1 MFGLL
6 FRHTYDN
13 MANNL
18 TKIIAGLLIA
28 IAVLLGLYAW
38 MLGRSSPTP
47 APVSPTFATN
57 PVQVVVA
64 TRSLPA
70 GQPITADALK
80 LQPIAPAPTGAF
92 GDPAMLVGRVP
103 AKEIAAASPIVAGA
117 LVSGLAEDVQPGER
131 AIAVRVDET
140 NAVGNRLRPGNFVD
154 VFLNLKREGG
164 GTMIDGEVSQTQARL
179 LLSKVR
185 VLSFGDAT
193 PGRDSGSNTNSNN
206 GQPSNARI
214 AVLAVPTAQVDALTL
229 GEASG
234 RLTFA
239 LRNPRDD
246 ELATQTVAMRTDNK
260 LSPSA
265 LAAAGVS
272 LTQLSGTPRAP
283 VASVSVPPLP
293 SRLPPAVRP
302 SEGGGIEVIRGG
314 RSETVAY

>member
-1 MFGLL
+1 
-6 FRHTYDN
+6 

-28 IAVLLGLYAW
+28 VAVLLGIYAW
-38 MLGRSSPTP
+38 MLGRGTQNA
-47 APVSPTFATN
+47 APVQQTVAASPV
-57 PVQVVVA
+57 PVVIA
-64 TRSLPA
+64 TRVLPA

-80 LQPIAPAPTGAF
+80 IRQTAPVPTGAF
-92 GDPAMLVGRVP
+92 ADPSVLVGRVP
-103 AKEIAAASPIVAGA
+103 AADIPASSPVVAGA

-131 AIAVRVDET
+131 AVAVRVDET

-164 GTMIDGEVSQTQARL
+164 GTMFDGEVSQTQARL

-193 PGRDSGSNTNSNN
+193 PDRDSGNTTNGNT
-206 GQPSNARI
+206 GQPTGARI

-246 ELATQTVAMRTDNK
+246 ELAMQTVAVRTDNK

-272 LTQLSGTPRAP
+272 LQQLSGTPRNP
-283 VASVSVPPLP
+283 VPNVNVPPLP
-293 SRLPPAVRP
+293 SRLPPAVR
-302 SEGGGIEVIRGG
+302 SVGGGGGGIEVIRGG

>member
-1 MFGLL
+1 
-6 FRHTYDN
+6 

-28 IAVLLGLYAW
+28 IAVLLGIYAW
-38 MLGRSSPTP
+38 MLGRTTQS
-47 APVSPTFATN
+47 AP
-57 PVQVVVA
+57 PVQQTVAASPVPVVIA
-64 TRSLPA
+64 TRVLPA

-80 LQPIAPAPTGAF
+80 IRQTAPVPTGAF
-92 GDPAMLVGRVP
+92 ADPSVLVGRVP
-103 AKEIAAASPIVAGA
+103 AADIPASSPVVAGA

-131 AIAVRVDET
+131 AVAVRVDET

-164 GTMIDGEVSQTQARL
+164 GAMLDGEVSQTQARL

-193 PGRDSGSNTNSNN
+193 PDRDSGNTSNGNN
-206 GQPSNARI
+206 GQPSSVRI

-234 RLTFA
+234 RLTLA

-246 ELATQTVAMRTDNK
+246 ELAIQTVAVRTDNK

-265 LAAAGVS
+265 LAATGVS
-272 LTQLSGTPRAP
+272 LQQLSGTPRTA
-283 VASVSVPPLP
+283 VANVNVPPLP

-302 SEGGGIEVIRGG
+302 GGGGGGIEVIRGG

>member
-1 MFGLL
+1 
-6 FRHTYDN
+6 

-28 IAVLLGLYAW
+28 IAVLLGIYAW
-38 MLGRSSPTP
+38 MLGRSTPSPIP
-47 APVSPTFATN
+47 VQQAVAASPVS
-57 PVQVVVA
+57 VVIA
-64 TRSLPA
+64 TRALPM
-70 GQPITADALK
+70 GQPIAADALK
-80 LQPIAPAPTGAF
+80 VQPVAPAPAGAF
-92 GDPAMLVGRVP
+92 SDPAALVGRVP
-103 AKEIAAASPIVAGA
+103 VRDIPASAPVVADA

-154 VFLNLKREGG
+154 VFVNLKREAGSG
-164 GTMIDGEVSQTQARL
+164 MLDGEVSQTQARL
-179 LLSKVR
+179 LMSKVR

-193 PGRDSGSNTNSNN
+193 PERDSGSNTNGNN
-206 GQPSNARI
+206 GQPSNTRI

-234 RLTFA
+234 RLTLA

-246 ELATQTVAMRTDNK
+246 ELAMQTVAVRTDNK

-265 LAAAGVS
+265 LAAVGVS
-272 LTQLSGTPRAP
+272 LQQLSGTSRTA
-283 VASVSVPPLP
+283 VANVNVPPLP
-293 SRLPPAVRP
+293 SRLPPAGRSVGGG
-302 SEGGGIEVIRGG
+302 SGGGGIELIRGG

>member
-1 MFGLL
+1 
-6 FRHTYDN
+6 

-28 IAVLLGLYAW
+28 IAVLLGIYAW
-38 MLGRSSPTP
+38 MLGRSSP
-47 APVSPTFATN
+47 APVPTQQIAAAN
-57 PVQVVVA
+57 PVPVVIA
-64 TRSLPA
+64 TRVLPA

-80 LQPIAPAPTGAF
+80 VQPTALMPVGAF
-92 GDPAMLVGRVP
+92 SNSGELVGRVP
-103 AKEIAAASPIVAGA
+103 TRDIPASSPVVSGA

-131 AIAVRVDET
+131 AIAVHVDET

-154 VFLNLKREGG
+154 VFLNLKREGNS
-164 GTMIDGEVSQTQARL
+164 TMLDGEVAQTQARL

-193 PGRDSGSNTNSNN
+193 AERDSGSNTNGNN
-206 GQPSNARI
+206 GQPSGVRI

-234 RLTFA
+234 RLTLA

-246 ELATQTVAMRTDNK
+246 ELAMQTVAVRTDNK

-265 LAAAGVS
+265 IAAAGVS
-272 LTQLSGTPRAP
+272 LQQLSGTQRNA
-283 VASVSVPPLP
+283 VANVPVPPLP
-293 SRLPPAVRP
+293 SHLPPAARP
-302 SEGGGIEVIRGG
+302 SGGGGGIEVIRGG

>member
-1 MFGLL
+1 
-6 FRHTYDN
+6 

-28 IAVLLGLYAW
+28 IAVLLGIYAW
-38 MLGRSSPTP
+38 MLGRSVPHAVPTQQ
-47 APVSPTFATN
+47 AVAAN
-57 PVQVVVA
+57 PVPIVIA
-64 TRSLPA
+64 TRTLPV
-70 GQPITADALK
+70 GQPIGADALK
-80 LQPIAPAPTGAF
+80 IQPTAPAPTGAF
-92 GDPAMLVGRVP
+92 ADPAALVGRVP
-103 AKEIAAASPIVAGA
+103 ARDIPASAPVVSDA

-154 VFLNLKREGG
+154 VFLNLKREGNS
-164 GTMIDGEVSQTQARL
+164 MLDGEVSQTQARL
-179 LLSKVR
+179 LMSKVR

-193 PGRDSGSNTNSNN
+193 PDRDSGNNNGNN
-206 GQPSNARI
+206 GQPGNVRI

-234 RLTFA
+234 RLTLA

-246 ELATQTVAMRTDNK
+246 ELAMQTVAVRTDNK

-272 LTQLSGTPRAP
+272 LQQLSGTPRTA
-283 VASVSVPPLP
+283 VTNVNVPPLP
-293 SRLPPAVRP
+293 SRLPPAVR
-302 SEGGGIEVIRGG
+302 SAGGGGGGSIEVIRGG

>member
-1 MFGLL
+1 
-6 FRHTYDN
+6 

-28 IAVLLGLYAW
+28 IAVLLGIYAW
-38 MLGRSSPTP
+38 MLGRSAPHAVP
-47 APVSPTFATN
+47 AEQAVAAN
-57 PVQVVVA
+57 PVPVVVA
-64 TRSLPA
+64 TRTLPV
-70 GQPITADALK
+70 GQPIAADGLK
-80 LQPIAPAPTGAF
+80 VQPTAPAPTGAF
-92 GDPAMLVGRVP
+92 SDPAALVGRVP
-103 AKEIAAASPIVAGA
+103 ARDIPASVPVVSDA

-154 VFLNLKREGG
+154 VFVNLKREAGG
-164 GTMIDGEVSQTQARL
+164 GMLDGEVSQTQARL
-179 LLSKVR
+179 LMSKVR

-193 PGRDSGSNTNSNN
+193 PERDSGSNANGSN
-206 GQPSNARI
+206 GQPSNTRI
-214 AVLAVPTAQVDALTL
+214 AVLAIPTAQVDALTL

-234 RLTFA
+234 RLTLA

-246 ELATQTVAMRTDNK
+246 ELAMQTVAVRTDNK

-272 LTQLSGTPRAP
+272 LQQLSGTSRTA
-283 VASVSVPPLP
+283 VTNVNVPPLP
-293 SRLPPAVRP
+293 SRLPPATRP
-302 SEGGGIEVIRGG
+302 GGSGGGGSIEVIRGG

>member
-1 MFGLL
+1 
-6 FRHTYDN
+6 
-13 MANNL
+13 MANNV

-28 IAVLLGLYAW
+28 IAVLLGIYAW
-38 MLGRSSPTP
+38 VLGRSASR
-47 APVSPTFATN
+47 PV
-57 PVQVVVA
+57 PVQQAATTTAVPVVIA
-64 TRSLPA
+64 TRTLPG
-70 GQPITADALK
+70 GQPIPADALK
-80 LQPIAPAPTGAF
+80 IQSTALVPVGAF
-92 GDPAMLVGRVP
+92 SDPVPLVGRVP
-103 AKEIAAASPIVAGA
+103 VREIPASAPVVADA

-131 AIAVRVDET
+131 AVAVRVDES
-140 NAVGNRLRPGNFVD
+140 NAVGNRLRPGNYVD

-164 GTMIDGEVSQTQARL
+164 GTMLDGEVSQSQARL

-193 PGRDSGSNTNSNN
+193 ADRDSGNNNGGN
-206 GQPSNARI
+206 GQPAGVRI

-246 ELATQTVAMRTDNK
+246 ELAVQTVAVRTDNK

-272 LTQLSGTPRAP
+272 LQQLSGTTRAP
-283 VASVSVPPLP
+283 VANVNVPPLP
-293 SRLPPAVRP
+293 PRLLPVVRP
-302 SEGGGIEVIRGG
+302 SGGGGNIEVIRGG

>member
-1 MFGLL
+1 
-6 FRHTYDN
+6 
-13 MANNL
+13 MANNV

-28 IAVLLGLYAW
+28 IAVLLGIYAW
-38 MLGRSSPTP
+38 MLGRSSSNAVPAQPAAAATP
-47 APVSPTFATN
+47 VPIVI
-57 PVQVVVA
+57 A
-64 TRSLPA
+64 TRTLSA
-70 GQPITADALK
+70 GQPIAADALK
-80 LQPIAPAPTGAF
+80 IQPTAPAPSGAF
-92 GDPAMLVGRVP
+92 FDPATLVGRVP
-103 AKEIAAASPIVAGA
+103 ARDIPASTPVVSGA
-117 LVSGLAEDVQPGER
+117 LVSGLAEDVEPGER

-164 GTMIDGEVSQTQARL
+164 GAMFDGEVSQTQARL
-179 LLSKVR
+179 LMSKVR

-193 PGRDSGSNTNSNN
+193 PDRDSGNSTNGNN
-206 GQPSNARI
+206 GQPTNTRI

-234 RLTFA
+234 RLTLA

-246 ELATQTVAMRTDNK
+246 ELATQTVAVRTDNK

-272 LTQLSGTPRAP
+272 LQQLSGTTRSA
-283 VASVSVPPLP
+283 VANVNVPPLP
-293 SRLPPAVRP
+293 SRLPPAVR
-302 SEGGGIEVIRGG
+302 SVGNGGGGSIEVIRGG

>member
-1 MFGLL
+1 
-6 FRHTYDN
+6 

-28 IAVLLGLYAW
+28 IAVLLGIYAW
-38 MLGRSSPTP
+38 MLGRSTPSPIP
-47 APVSPTFATN
+47 VQQAVAASPVS
-57 PVQVVVA
+57 VVIA
-64 TRSLPA
+64 TRALPM
-70 GQPITADALK
+70 GQPIAADALK
-80 LQPIAPAPTGAF
+80 VQPVAPAPAGAF
-92 GDPAMLVGRVP
+92 SDPAALVGRVP
-103 AKEIAAASPIVAGA
+103 VRDIPASAPVVSDA

-154 VFLNLKREGG
+154 VFVNLKREAGG
-164 GTMIDGEVSQTQARL
+164 GMLDGEVSQTQARL
-179 LLSKVR
+179 LMSKVR

-193 PGRDSGSNTNSNN
+193 PERDSGSNTNGNN
-206 GQPSNARI
+206 GQPSNTRI

-234 RLTFA
+234 RLTLA

-246 ELATQTVAMRTDNK
+246 ELAMQTVAVRTDNK

-272 LTQLSGTPRAP
+272 LQQLSGTSRTA
-283 VASVSVPPLP
+283 VANVNVPPLP
-293 SRLPPAVRP
+293 SRLPPAGRSV
-302 SEGGGIEVIRGG
+302 GGGSGGGSIELIRGG

>member
-1 MFGLL
+1 
-6 FRHTYDN
+6 

-28 IAVLLGLYAW
+28 IAVLLGIYAW
-38 MLGRSSPTP
+38 MLGRSAPHVVP
-47 APVSPTFATN
+47 AQQAVAAN
-57 PVQVVVA
+57 PVPVVVA
-64 TRSLPA
+64 TRTLPV
-70 GQPITADALK
+70 GQPIAADGLK
-80 LQPIAPAPTGAF
+80 VQPTAPAPTGAF
-92 GDPAMLVGRVP
+92 SDPTALVGRVP
-103 AKEIAAASPIVAGA
+103 ARDIPASAPVVSDA

-154 VFLNLKREGG
+154 VFLNLKREGNS
-164 GTMIDGEVSQTQARL
+164 MLDGEVSQTQARL
-179 LLSKVR
+179 LMSKVR

-193 PGRDSGSNTNSNN
+193 PERDSGSNTNGNN
-206 GQPSNARI
+206 GQPSNTRI

-234 RLTFA
+234 RLTLA

-246 ELATQTVAMRTDNK
+246 ELAMQTVAVRTDNK

-272 LTQLSGTPRAP
+272 LQQLSGTSRTA
-283 VASVSVPPLP
+283 VANVNVPPLP
-293 SRLPPAVRP
+293 SRLPPATRP
-302 SEGGGIEVIRGG
+302 GGGGGGSIEVIRGG
-314 RSETVAY
+314 RAESVAY

>member
-1 MFGLL
+1 
-6 FRHTYDN
+6 

-28 IAVLLGLYAW
+28 IAVLLGIYAW
-38 MLGRSSPTP
+38 MLGRSSP
-47 APVSPTFATN
+47 APVQAQQVAAVN
-57 PVQVVVA
+57 PVPVVIA
-64 TRSLPA
+64 ARALPA

-80 LQPIAPAPTGAF
+80 VQPTAPMPIGAF
-92 GDPAMLVGRVP
+92 SNPGELVGRVP
-103 AKEIAAASPIVAGA
+103 TRDIPASSPVVSGA

-131 AIAVRVDET
+131 AIAVHVDET

-164 GTMIDGEVSQTQARL
+164 STMLDGEIAQTQARL

-193 PGRDSGSNTNSNN
+193 PERDSGSNSNGNN
-206 GQPSNARI
+206 GQPSNVRI

-234 RLTFA
+234 RLTLA

-246 ELATQTVAMRTDNK
+246 ELAMQTVAVRTDNK

-272 LTQLSGTPRAP
+272 LQQLSGTQRNA
-283 VASVSVPPLP
+283 VANVTVPPLP
-293 SRLPPAVRP
+293 SHLPPAVRP
-302 SEGGGIEVIRGG
+302 SGSGGGIEVIRGG

>member
-1 MFGLL
+1 
-6 FRHTYDN
+6 
-13 MANNL
+13 MANNV

-28 IAVLLGLYAW
+28 IAVLLGIYAW
-38 MLGRSSPTP
+38 MLGRSSSSAVPAQPAATATP
-47 APVSPTFATN
+47 VP
-57 PVQVVVA
+57 VVVA
-64 TRSLPA
+64 ARTLSA
-70 GQPITADALK
+70 GQPIAADALK
-80 LQPIAPAPTGAF
+80 IQPTAPAPAGAF
-92 GDPAMLVGRVP
+92 SDPATLVGRVP
-103 AKEIAAASPIVAGA
+103 ARDIPASTPVVSGA
-117 LVSGLAEDVQPGER
+117 LVSGLAEDVEPGER

-164 GTMIDGEVSQTQARL
+164 GAMFDGEVSQTQARL
-179 LLSKVR
+179 LMSKVR

-193 PGRDSGSNTNSNN
+193 PDRDSGNSTNGNN

-234 RLTFA
+234 RLTLA

-246 ELATQTVAMRTDNK
+246 ELATQTVAVRTDNK

-272 LTQLSGTPRAP
+272 LQQLSGTTRSA
-283 VASVSVPPLP
+283 VANVNVPPLP
-293 SRLPPAVRP
+293 SRLPPTVR
-302 SEGGGIEVIRGG
+302 SAGNGGGGSIEVIRGG

>member
-1 MFGLL
+1 
-6 FRHTYDN
+6 

-28 IAVLLGLYAW
+28 IAVLLGIYAW
-38 MLGRSSPTP
+38 LLGRSPSSPV
-47 APVSPTFATN
+47 PVQQTVAAN
-57 PVQVVVA
+57 PVPVVVA
-64 TRSLPA
+64 TRVLPV
-70 GQPITADALK
+70 GQPIPADALK
-80 LQPIAPAPTGAF
+80 IQPAAPAPTGAF
-92 GDPAMLVGRVP
+92 ADPAVLVGRVP
-103 AKEIAAASPIVAGA
+103 ARDIPASAPVVADA

-154 VFLNLKREGG
+154 IFVNLKREAGG
-164 GTMIDGEVSQTQARL
+164 GMLDGEVSQTQARL
-179 LLSKVR
+179 LMSKVR

-193 PGRDSGSNTNSNN
+193 AERDSGSNTNGNN
-206 GQPSNARI
+206 GQPSNTRI

-234 RLTFA
+234 RLTLA

-246 ELATQTVAMRTDNK
+246 ELAMQTVAVRTDNK

-272 LTQLSGTPRAP
+272 LQQLSGTPRIAA
-283 VASVSVPPLP
+283 ASTNIPPLP
-293 SRLPPAVRP
+293 SRLPPVARP
-302 SEGGGIEVIRGG
+302 GGNGGGGGIEVIRGG

>member
-1 MFGLL
+1 M
-6 FRHTYDN
+6 T
-13 MANNL
+13 NNL

-28 IAVLLGLYAW
+28 IAVLLGIYAW
-38 MLGRSSPTP
+38 MLGRSAPASVP
-47 APVSPTFATN
+47 AP
-57 PVQVVVA
+57 QVVTANAAPVVIA
-64 TRSLPA
+64 THALPA
-70 GQPITADALK
+70 GQPIPADALK
-80 LQPIAPAPTGAF
+80 VQSISPVPTDAF
-92 GDPAMLVGRVP
+92 MDPTMVAGRVP
-103 AKEIAAASPIVAGA
+103 ARDIPASAPITPDA
-117 LVSGLAEDVQPGER
+117 LVSGLAEDIQPGER

-164 GTMIDGEVSQTQARL
+164 GAMFDGEVSQTQARL
-179 LLSKVR
+179 LMSKVR

-193 PGRDSGSNTNSNN
+193 PERDSGSTTNGSN

-229 GEASG
+229 GEATG
-234 RLTFA
+234 RLTLA

-246 ELATQTVAMRTDNK
+246 ELAMQTVAVRTDNK

-272 LTQLSGTPRAP
+272 LQQLSGTQR
-283 VASVSVPPLP
+283 VAAAANVNVPPLP
-293 SRLPPAVRP
+293 SHLQPAVR
-302 SEGGGIEVIRGG
+302 SAAGATGSGGSIEVIRGG

>member
-1 MFGLL
+1 
-6 FRHTYDN
+6 

-28 IAVLLGLYAW
+28 IAVLLGIYAW
-38 MLGRSSPTP
+38 MLGRSSP
-47 APVSPTFATN
+47 APVPAQQIAVAN
-57 PVQVVVA
+57 PVSVVIA
-64 TRSLPA
+64 ARTLPA
-70 GQPITADALK
+70 GQPIAADALK
-80 LQPIAPAPTGAF
+80 VQPTASMPVGAF
-92 GDPAMLVGRVP
+92 GNPGELVGRVP
-103 AKEIAAASPIVAGA
+103 TRDIPVSSPVVSGA

-154 VFLNLKREGG
+154 VFLNLKREASSS
-164 GTMIDGEVSQTQARL
+164 MFDGEISQTQARL

-193 PGRDSGSNTNSNN
+193 SERDSGNNTNGNN
-206 GQPSNARI
+206 GQPSNVRI

-234 RLTFA
+234 RLTLA

-246 ELATQTVAMRTDNK
+246 ELAMQTVAVRTDNK
-260 LSPSA
+260 LSPSG
-265 LAAAGVS
+265 LAAAGIS
-272 LTQLSGTPRAP
+272 LQQLSGTQRNA
-283 VASVSVPPLP
+283 VANVNVPPLP
-293 SRLPPAVRP
+293 SRLPPSVRP
-302 SEGGGIEVIRGG
+302 GGGGGGVEVIRGG

>member
-1 MFGLL
+1 
-6 FRHTYDN
+6 

-28 IAVLLGLYAW
+28 IAVLLGIYAW
-38 MLGRSSPTP
+38 MLGRSTSRPVPVQPTV
-47 APVSPTFATN
+47 AAN
-57 PVQVVVA
+57 PVPVVIA
-64 TRSLPA
+64 TRTLPV
-70 GQPITADALK
+70 GQPIAADALK
-80 LQPIAPAPTGAF
+80 VQPTAPAPAGAF
-92 GDPAMLVGRVP
+92 ADPATLVGRVP
-103 AKEIAAASPIVAGA
+103 ARDIPASMPVVSDA

-154 VFLNLKREGG
+154 VFVNLKREGG
-164 GTMIDGEVSQTQARL
+164 GGMFDGEVSQTQARL
-179 LLSKVR
+179 LMSKVR

-193 PGRDSGSNTNSNN
+193 PERDSGSNTNGNN
-206 GQPSNARI
+206 GQPSNTRI
-214 AVLAVPTAQVDALTL
+214 AVLAIPTAQVDALTL

-234 RLTFA
+234 RLTLA

-246 ELATQTVAMRTDNK
+246 ELATQTVAVRTDNK

-272 LTQLSGTPRAP
+272 LQQLSGTSRTA
-283 VASVSVPPLP
+283 VANANVPPLP

-302 SEGGGIEVIRGG
+302 GGSGSSGGSGSIEVIRGG

>member
-1 MFGLL
+1 
-6 FRHTYDN
+6 

-28 IAVLLGLYAW
+28 IAVLLGIYAW
-38 MLGRSSPTP
+38 MLGRSTP
-47 APVSPTFATN
+47 N
-57 PVQVVVA
+57 PVPTQQTVAASPVPVVVA
-64 TRSLPA
+64 TRVLPV

-80 LQPIAPAPTGAF
+80 IQPTTPAPTGAF
-92 GDPAMLVGRVP
+92 TDPSALVGRVP
-103 AKEIAAASPIVAGA
+103 AADIPASSPVVAGA

-131 AIAVRVDET
+131 AVAVRVDET

-164 GTMIDGEVSQTQARL
+164 TMLDGEVSQTQARL

-193 PGRDSGSNTNSNN
+193 PDRDSGNNNTGNN
-206 GQPSNARI
+206 GQASGARI
-214 AVLAVPTAQVDALTL
+214 AVLAVPTAQIDALTL

-246 ELATQTVAMRTDNK
+246 ELAMQTVAVRTDNK

-265 LAAAGVS
+265 IAAAGVS
-272 LTQLSGTPRAP
+272 LQQLSGTPRTP
-283 VASVSVPPLP
+283 VANVNVPPLP
-293 SRLPPAVRP
+293 SRLPPPVRP
-302 SEGGGIEVIRGG
+302 SGSGGGIEVIRGG

>member
-1 MFGLL
+1 
-6 FRHTYDN
+6 

-28 IAVLLGLYAW
+28 IAVLLGIYAW
-38 MLGRSSPTP
+38 MLGRSTP
-47 APVSPTFATN
+47 RSASAQQAVAAN
-57 PVQVVVA
+57 PVPVVVA
-64 TRSLPA
+64 TRTLQA
-70 GQPITADALK
+70 GQPIAADALK
-80 LQPIAPAPTGAF
+80 VQSTASAPTGAF
-92 GDPAMLVGRVP
+92 SDPGTLVGRVP
-103 AKEIAAASPIVAGA
+103 ARDIAASAPVVSDA
-117 LVSGLAEDVQPGER
+117 LVSGLAEDVEPGER

-164 GTMIDGEVSQTQARL
+164 GAMFDGEVSQTQARL
-179 LLSKVR
+179 LMSKVR

-193 PGRDSGSNTNSNN
+193 PDRDSGNNTNGSN
-206 GQPSNARI
+206 GQPSNTRI

-234 RLTFA
+234 RLTLA

-246 ELATQTVAMRTDNK
+246 ELATQTVAVRTDNK

-272 LTQLSGTPRAP
+272 LQQLSGTSRTA
-283 VASVSVPPLP
+283 VANVNVPPLP
-293 SRLPPAVRP
+293 SRLPPAMRP
-302 SEGGGIEVIRGG
+302 SGSGGGGSIEVIRGG

>member
-1 MFGLL
+1 
-6 FRHTYDN
+6 

-28 IAVLLGLYAW
+28 IAVLLGIYAW
-38 MLGRSSPTP
+38 MLGRSTPHP
-47 APVSPTFATN
+47 APVQPTVAAN
-57 PVQVVVA
+57 PVPVVVA
-64 TRSLPA
+64 TRTLHV
-70 GQPITADALK
+70 GQPIAADALK
-80 LQPIAPAPTGAF
+80 VQPIASVPAGAF
-92 GDPAMLVGRVP
+92 ADPAVLVGRVP
-103 AKEIAAASPIVAGA
+103 ARDIPASAPVVSDA

-154 VFLNLKREGG
+154 VFLNLKREGNS
-164 GTMIDGEVSQTQARL
+164 MLDGEVSQTQARL
-179 LLSKVR
+179 LMSKVR

-193 PGRDSGSNTNSNN
+193 PDRDSGNNTNGSN
-206 GQPSNARI
+206 GQPSGVRI

-229 GEASG
+229 GESSG
-234 RLTFA
+234 RLTLA

-246 ELATQTVAMRTDNK
+246 ELAMQTVAVRTDNK

-272 LTQLSGTPRAP
+272 LQQLSGTPKSA
-283 VASVSVPPLP
+283 AANMNVPPLP
-293 SRLPPAVRP
+293 SRLPPAVRTVR
-302 SEGGGIEVIRGG
+302 GGGSGNSIEVIRGG

>member
-1 MFGLL
+1 
-6 FRHTYDN
+6 

-28 IAVLLGLYAW
+28 IAVLLGIYAW
-38 MLGRSSPTP
+38 MLGRSAPHVVP
-47 APVSPTFATN
+47 AQQAVAAN
-57 PVQVVVA
+57 PVPVVVA
-64 TRSLPA
+64 TRTLPV
-70 GQPITADALK
+70 GQPIAADGLK
-80 LQPIAPAPTGAF
+80 VQPTAPAPTGAF
-92 GDPAMLVGRVP
+92 SDPTALVGRVP
-103 AKEIAAASPIVAGA
+103 ARDIPASAPVVSDA

-154 VFLNLKREGG
+154 VFLNLKREGNS
-164 GTMIDGEVSQTQARL
+164 MLDGEVSQTQARL
-179 LLSKVR
+179 LMSKVR

-193 PGRDSGSNTNSNN
+193 PERDSGSNTNGNN
-206 GQPSNARI
+206 GQPSNTRI

-234 RLTFA
+234 RLTLA

-246 ELATQTVAMRTDNK
+246 ELAMQTVAVRTDNK

-272 LTQLSGTPRAP
+272 LQQLSGTSRTA
-283 VASVSVPPLP
+283 VANVNVPPLP
-293 SRLPPAVRP
+293 SRLPPATRP
-302 SEGGGIEVIRGG
+302 GGGGGGSIEVIRGG
-314 RSETVAY
+314 RAETVAY

>member
-1 MFGLL
+1 
-6 FRHTYDN
+6 
-13 MANNL
+13 MANNV

-28 IAVLLGLYAW
+28 IAVLLGIYAW
-38 MLGRSSPTP
+38 MLGRSASHSVPAQPAVAANP
-47 APVSPTFATN
+47 APV
-57 PVQVVVA
+57 VIA
-64 TRSLPA
+64 TRTLPA
-70 GQPITADALK
+70 GQPIAADAVK
-80 LQPIAPAPTGAF
+80 LQAIASVPTGAVV
-92 GDPAMLVGRVP
+92 DPATVVGRVP
-103 AKEIAAASPIVAGA
+103 ARDIPASAPITPDA
-117 LVSGLAEDVQPGER
+117 LVSGLAEDIQPGER

-164 GTMIDGEVSQTQARL
+164 GAMFDGEVSQTQARL
-179 LLSKVR
+179 LMSKVR

-193 PGRDSGSNTNSNN
+193 PERDSGSTTNGSN

-229 GEASG
+229 GEATG
-234 RLTFA
+234 RLTLA

-246 ELATQTVAMRTDNK
+246 ELAMQTVAVRTDNK

-272 LTQLSGTPRAP
+272 LQQLSGTQRNAAAAN
-283 VASVSVPPLP
+283 VNVPPLP
-293 SRLPPAVRP
+293 SHLQPAVR
-302 SEGGGIEVIRGG
+302 SAAGATGSGGSIEVIRGG

>member
-1 MFGLL
+1 
-6 FRHTYDN
+6 

-28 IAVLLGLYAW
+28 IAVLLGAYAW
-38 MLGRSSPTP
+38 MLGRSSPAP
-47 APVSPTFATN
+47 APAPQIVAATPM
-57 PVQVVVA
+57 PVVIA
-64 TRSLPA
+64 TRTLPA
-70 GQPITADALK
+70 GQPIAADALK
-80 LQPIAPAPTGAF
+80 VQSAASIPAGAF
-92 GDPAMLVGRVP
+92 GNPGEVVGRVP
-103 AKEIAAASPIVAGA
+103 AKDIAASSPIVAGA

-131 AIAVRVDET
+131 AVAIRVDET
-140 NAVGNRLRPGNFVD
+140 NAVANRLRPGNFVD
-154 VFLNLKREGG
+154 VFLNLKRDGG
-164 GTMIDGEVSQTQARL
+164 GAMLDGEISQTQARL
-179 LLSKVR
+179 LLSRVR

-193 PGRDSGSNTNSNN
+193 PERDSGSSTNGSN
-206 GQPSNARI
+206 GQPSSVRI

-234 RLTFA
+234 RLTLA

-246 ELATQTVAMRTDNK
+246 ELATQTVAVRTDNK

-272 LTQLSGTPRAP
+272 LQQLSGTPRNP

-293 SRLPPAVRP
+293 SRLPPAAGP
-302 SEGGGIEVIRGG
+302 SAGGGIEVIRGG

>member
-1 MFGLL
+1 M
-6 FRHTYDN
+6 T
-13 MANNL
+13 NNL

-28 IAVLLGLYAW
+28 IAVLLGIYAW
-38 MLGRSSPTP
+38 MLGRSMPHP
-47 APVSPTFATN
+47 APTSQVVAVN
-57 PVQVVVA
+57 PVPVVVA
-64 TRSLPA
+64 TRTLPV
-70 GQPITADALK
+70 GQPIAADALK
-80 LQPIAPAPTGAF
+80 VQATAPAPTGAF
-92 GDPAMLVGRVP
+92 TDPAVVVGRVP
-103 AKEIAAASPIVAGA
+103 ARDIPASTPVVSDA

-154 VFLNLKREGG
+154 VFLNLKREGSLL
-164 GTMIDGEVSQTQARL
+164 DGEVSQTQARL
-179 LLSKVR
+179 LMSRVR

-193 PGRDSGSNTNSNN
+193 PDRDSGNNTNGNN
-206 GQPSNARI
+206 GQPSNVRI

-234 RLTFA
+234 RLTLA

-246 ELATQTVAMRTDNK
+246 ELAMQTVAARTDNK

-272 LTQLSGTPRAP
+272 LQQLSGTPRSA
-283 VASVSVPPLP
+283 VANVNVPPLP
-293 SRLPPAVRP
+293 SRLPPVVRP
-302 SEGGGIEVIRGG
+302 VGGSGGGSVEVVRGG